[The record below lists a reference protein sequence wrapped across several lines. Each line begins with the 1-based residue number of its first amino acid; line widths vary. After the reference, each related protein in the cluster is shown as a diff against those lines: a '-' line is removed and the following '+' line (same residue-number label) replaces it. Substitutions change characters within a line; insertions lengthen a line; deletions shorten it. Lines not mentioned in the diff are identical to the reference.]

1 MHRFLFAV
9 EKVASATFSRRDCA
23 ALKRKRGK
31 RPPPAPP
38 VERAEGTRNIP
49 SPIEQSPVPW
59 YTTME

>member
-31 RPPPAPP
+31 RPRLPLSWNGRKEQ
-38 VERAEGTRNIP
+38 ERP
-49 SPIEQSPVPW
+49 LPH
-59 YTTME
+59 